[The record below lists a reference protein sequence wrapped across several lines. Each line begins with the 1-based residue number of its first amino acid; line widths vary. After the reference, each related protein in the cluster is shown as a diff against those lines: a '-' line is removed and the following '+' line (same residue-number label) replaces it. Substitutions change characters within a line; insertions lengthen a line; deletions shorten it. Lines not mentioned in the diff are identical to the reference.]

1 MVREIEVGFLEMVN
15 RCGSLLN
22 RANKQVHHLA
32 ELLDNPFAYDY
43 YKFRTEHE
51 QLEDELAKFV
61 KGFRKNRKEVF
72 AITEHVMNGEE
83 MVRRLNLVSK

>member
-32 ELLDNPFAYDY
+32 ELLDNPFAYDSQR
-43 YKFRTEHE
+43 FRTEHE
-51 QLEDELAKFV
+51 QLGDELAKSV
-61 KGFRKNRKEVF
+61 KIIQRTKKKFLPLPK
-72 AITEHVMNGEE
+72 T
-83 MVRRLNLVSK
+83 